1 MHRLL
6 ITAMLAMTVSMP
18 AAAINKCIGA
28 DGKAVYQDAPCTGRG
43 ETITVR
49 PASGHRAALTASPVA
64 QPPSDVA
71 TPSTQVAAKKEGAF
85 GAEWQRRTF
94 LENRGV
100 PDARAAIEAH
110 RRDCGAQQAALASKK
125 QKSANN
131 LAGATWEQSISA
143 EMQAA
148 ATICDGRA
156 RDLRAS
162 LDALEKELRELQ
174 AKK

>member
-6 ITAMLAMTVSMP
+6 TIAMLAMTVSTP

-28 DGKAVYQDAPCTGRG
+28 DGKAVYQDAPCSGRG
-43 ETITVR
+43 EAIAVR
-49 PASGHRAALTASPVA
+49 PASGHRAAPTPAPA
-64 QPPSDVA
+64 APTTDAAAPP
-71 TPSTQVAAKKEGAF
+71 TQGAAKKEGAF

-100 PDARAAIEAH
+100 PDARAAVEAH
-110 RRDCGAQQAALASKK
+110 RRDCAAQQAALASKK
-125 QKSANN
+125 QRSANN

-156 RDLRAS
+156 RDLRAN